1 MTSWFTY
8 LLEVTV
14 CQIIFY
20 LVFIGFFRT
29 LSFPQINRTYLLAS
43 TVISFII
50 PVISIP
56 FWNQASSGIS
66 LAFTNLE
73 NFEYTLASPV
83 TTTSGSVPSTNW
95 LITILSIIYL
105 VGLFLYSWKF
115 YRGIRKILA
124 LVISNE
130 INEYDGIKTIYLEK
144 GPLFFA
150 FLNYVFINK
159 DKLNISKEEFR
170 QVFDHEKVHI
180 QQRHTLDNLLME
192 LTILICWFNPIIRF
206 MKRELNNVHEF
217 HADQIARSTG
227 NVESY
232 SRLILQLSS
241 NKEPQQYLTHQ
252 FSMNSIKKRII
263 MLNKKKSSK
272 SALLRYMMIVPCLAL
287 LLVVFSFAQ
296 KSSGN
301 ENFVTAE
308 TTSQNISSITWKGNT
323 LYGDEYLN
331 NYMGIKKGDNFN
343 EEAITNKLNY
353 RPEGGDLAGLY
364 MDQGYLFFRVEIK
377 KVNNQGN
384 VDLTFDMFEG
394 DIVSIGEVF
403 ISGNNK
409 VATAEILKMIDLK
422 AGDLFSR
429 GKLIASQKKIADS
442 GLFDPEKVMPNL
454 IPNIEDKTVD
464 IEFTVQER

>member
-1 MTSWFTY
+1 
-8 LLEVTV
+8 
-14 CQIIFY
+14 
-20 LVFIGFFRT
+20 
-29 LSFPQINRTYLLAS
+29 
-43 TVISFII
+43 
-50 PVISIP
+50 
-56 FWNQASSGIS
+56 
-66 LAFTNLE
+66 
-73 NFEYTLASPV
+73 
-83 TTTSGSVPSTNW
+83 
-95 LITILSIIYL
+95 
-105 VGLFLYSWKF
+105 
-115 YRGIRKILA
+115 
-124 LVISNE
+124 
-130 INEYDGIKTIYLEK
+130 
-144 GPLFFA
+144 
-150 FLNYVFINK
+150 
-159 DKLNISKEEFR
+159 
-170 QVFDHEKVHI
+170 
-180 QQRHTLDNLLME
+180 
-192 LTILICWFNPIIRF
+192 
-206 MKRELNNVHEF
+206 
-217 HADQIARSTG
+217 
-227 NVESY
+227 
-232 SRLILQLSS
+232 
-241 NKEPQQYLTHQ
+241 
-252 FSMNSIKKRII
+252 